1 MSMSKEDAFRRAET
15 ALKKAQDKYDKAYAA
30 WQEELDGIVLKPMHV
45 RNLSRKQAIQLARA
59 ISDDTIFKKIME
71 MGMIPVMSKAN
82 KNNDKENRNE
92 IVKEN

>member
-71 MGMIPVMSKAN
+71 MGLLPETLKKREDN
-82 KNNDKENRNE
+82 QRNE
-92 IVKEN
+92 NV

>member
-71 MGMIPVMSKAN
+71 MGLLPETLKKREDN
-82 KNNDKENRNE
+82 KRDEQ
-92 IVKEN
+92 V

>member
-15 ALKKAQDKYDKAYAA
+15 ALKKAQDKYEKASAA
-30 WQEELDGIVLKPMHV
+30 WQAELDGLVLKPMHV

-71 MGMIPVMSKAN
+71 MGLLPETLKKREDN
-82 KNNDKENRNE
+82 QKNEN
-92 IVKEN
+92 V

>member
-71 MGMIPVMSKAN
+71 MGLLPETLKKREDN
-82 KNNDKENRNE
+82 QKNEN
-92 IVKEN
+92 V

>member
-30 WQEELDGIVLKPMHV
+30 WQEELDGIVLKPMHI

-71 MGMIPVMSKAN
+71 MGLLPETLKKREDN
-82 KNNDKENRNE
+82 KRDEQ
-92 IVKEN
+92 V

>member
-45 RNLSRKQAIQLARA
+45 RNISRKQAIQLARA

-71 MGMIPVMSKAN
+71 MGLLPETLKKREDN
-82 KNNDKENRNE
+82 QKNEN
-92 IVKEN
+92 V

>member
-30 WQEELDGIVLKPMHV
+30 WQEELDGIVLKPMHI

-71 MGMIPVMSKAN
+71 MGLLPETLKKREDN
-82 KNNDKENRNE
+82 QKNEN
-92 IVKEN
+92 V